1 MDTLWKNVRKDYKLL
16 EEMGQG
22 SYGQVIKAMKRDTK
36 QVVAIK
42 LMKNIFLDSY
52 QARKTLREIKI
63 LRKLSRIPNNLFT
76 TALVDIILPAEM
88 EINFKKGEEFKKSE
102 DNDENQSPTKKGSS
116 NINYDFGESSQKDQF
131 EKFTHVFLVMELV
144 ESDMKKL
151 LSSTPPVPL
160 QEEHIITIIYNSLC
174 ALNYMHSAN
183 IIHRDIKP
191 GNFLINSSCSVKI
204 CDFGLARTM
213 PKKEDDEREFRD
225 VRKKSYKKI
234 DR

>member
-1 MDTLWKNVRKDYKLL
+1 
-16 EEMGQG
+16 
-22 SYGQVIKAMKRDTK
+22 MKRDTK

-76 TALVDIILPAEM
+76 TALIDIILPADMQIGWSKPSE
-88 EINFKKGEEFKKSE
+88 EQKEGEDIDKRPTAPVKKKS
-102 DNDENQSPTKKGSS
+102 SAP
-116 NINYDFGESSQKDQF
+116 INMNFGESTKKDEF

-213 PKKEDDEREFRD
+213 PKKDDLEREFRD
-225 VRKKSYKKI
+225 SRKKAYKKI
-234 DR
+234 DRSGTNDEYR